1 MRAVMKMNK
10 NCQDYEGIQSY
21 KLISGIET
29 RERTKFT
36 YFPGAQNKIY
46 KRKNKIM
53 IDFAEIYTTTYT
65 HRINPSRN
73 LVNLSSCKLAEE
85 LKA

>member
-1 MRAVMKMNK
+1 MRAVLKMNK
-10 NCQDYEGIQSY
+10 NCQNYEGIHSY
-21 KLISGIET
+21 KSISDIET

-36 YFPGAQNKIY
+36 YFPGAQNKTY
-46 KRKNKIM
+46 KRKNKII

-65 HRINPSRN
+65 NRINPSRN
-73 LVNLSSCKLAEE
+73 LANLSSCKLAEE